1 MFLQQ
6 ATLRQVA
13 VAVTALAVRTFGM
26 KRLCFAGS
34 APTRAAGRRGRIS
47 AIRAM
52 PSDAFGGSGITGASS
67 HGFASFAAAM
77 VTVMGFSAAAKPA
90 HAQGEERRY
99 SLPDQVARF
108 KRAKDE
114 KNERYLNI
122 DSVYD
127 GSWLKGKRVLVIG
140 ASRGLGLAITK
151 ELVAQGAEV
160 MGTCRGKPGGLE
172 ELKCK
177 VINGI
182 DVQDNK
188 TMDKLAKDV
197 GDRASK
203 QVVLTILHICI
214 RFRVK
219 SQPPTEGPIDLL
231 IQNAGYFMEGQ
242 ETLENLNDKE
252 ELKQI
257 DICAL
262 GPLRV
267 TSALYKNGLLK
278 NGKVLIIT
286 SQAGSV
292 EWRFTQNQNEGGDY
306 GHHMSRAACNIA
318 AALMS
323 EELKQ
328 AKIPVTLVHPGFNRT
343 EMTSKYAEIWEKEGA
358 VDPSVGAKRVLHEA
372 KRISMETT
380 GKFFNSEDG
389 LEIPW

>member
-1 MFLQQ
+1 MS
-6 ATLRQVA
+6 RKVA

-197 GDRASK
+197 G
-203 QVVLTILHICI
+203 
-214 RFRVK
+214 
-219 SQPPTEGPIDLL
+219 GPIDLL